1 MTLTALCVPCIM
13 LRTLGGNPAL
23 VPNSTSSNATS
34 ISFSVKGFIMNLLPQ
49 VTAIGNIQSRILA
62 GKLNGQMHAHTPSGC
77 QMLHVSMSLET
88 FSKFS
93 HLWNYHPTFLLC
105 HFLQAWLN
113 PKDYN
118 HILIQIAIDANQVK
132 SIFSIRGSSQTKA
145 RAMLSLFESQRGT
158 ETRSSGC
165 HQQKRFSLIPSLY
178 KVISSLGS
186 FT

>member
-1 MTLTALCVPCIM
+1 
-13 LRTLGGNPAL
+13 
-23 VPNSTSSNATS
+23 
-34 ISFSVKGFIMNLLPQ
+34 MNLLPQ

-118 HILIQIAIDANQVK
+118 HILIWTALGANQVNI
-132 SIFSIRGSSQTKA
+132 SIFSIQGSSQ
-145 RAMLSLFESQRGT
+145 
-158 ETRSSGC
+158 
-165 HQQKRFSLIPSLY
+165 QKQEQCCDYWSPREELRFCLEGVTNRKLH
-178 KVISSLGS
+178 
-186 FT
+186 